1 MMFIFN
7 VDSWSLTLQDSQYF
21 DGLTWVGPEKAGN
34 PHHLHG
40 YVTKKIARR
49 SLLDWLANHNTKL
62 LEQ

>member
-1 MMFIFN
+1 MEPY
-7 VDSWSLTLQDSQYF
+7 STSQYF
-21 DGLTWVGPEKAGN
+21 DGLTWVGHEKAGN

-49 SLLDWLANHNTKL
+49 SLLDWLANHNIKL

>member
-1 MMFIFN
+1 MLTHGALLYKSIF
-7 VDSWSLTLQDSQYF
+7 WW
-21 DGLTWVGPEKAGN
+21 LTWVGPEKAGN